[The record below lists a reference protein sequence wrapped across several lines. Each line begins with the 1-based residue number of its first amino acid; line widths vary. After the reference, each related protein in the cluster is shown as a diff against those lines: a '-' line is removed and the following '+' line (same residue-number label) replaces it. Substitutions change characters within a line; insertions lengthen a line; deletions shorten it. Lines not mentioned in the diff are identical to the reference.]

1 MENSDTAGQKKL
13 GLWMAMALVV
23 GNMIGSGVF
32 FLPSSLAAYGG
43 ISILGW
49 IFSAA
54 GAFFLAL
61 VFSKLSKLIPDIS
74 GGPYVYTRAGFG
86 EFAAFLVA
94 WGYWISIWCTNAG
107 IAVALVSYLSVF
119 VPVLATDHLISVLVG
134 LGVIWLLTWVNT
146 RGVRE
151 AGRMQLITTILKITP
166 LIIIAVGG
174 LFYLDPA
181 NFVPFNLSGESGFS
195 AVTATATLTLFAFL
209 GLECATI
216 PAGDVAEPEKT
227 IPKATMWGTA
237 ITILVYILGTVAVMG
252 IIPPQELQTSNAP
265 FADAAAKIWGNG
277 ARQLI
282 AAGVIIS
289 TFGALN
295 GWILIQGQIPMAAAK
310 DRLFPGI
317 FKKENRRGMP
327 GIGIVISSILVSV
340 LMVMN
345 FTKGLA
351 AAFKFIILL
360 STLTVL
366 VPYLF
371 SAAAFSLFSFRDKK
385 LPKRS
390 LVINTV
396 IGLIAFGYSL
406 WAVAGSGEEIV
417 YWGFILLMAGIPF
430 YVWLKR
436 GEVEEVRN

>member
-1 MENSDTAGQKKL
+1 MS
-13 GLWMAMALVV
+13 MALVV

-32 FLPSSLAAYGG
+32 FLPASLGAYGG

-49 IFSAA
+49 IFSAV

-61 VFSKLSKLIPDIS
+61 VFSRLSRLVPDLS
-74 GGPYVYTRAGFG
+74 GGPYVYARVGFG
-86 EFAAFLVA
+86 EFAGFLVA

-119 VPVLATDHLISVLVG
+119 FPILAEDPLIAVLVG
-134 LGVIWLLTWVNT
+134 LAVIWLLTWVNT
-146 RGVRE
+146 RGVRS
-151 AGRMQLITTILKITP
+151 AGRVQLITTVLKITP
-166 LIIIAVGG
+166 LIVIALGG

-181 NFVPFNLSGESGFS
+181 NFVPFNLSDRSDFS

-216 PAGDVAEPEKT
+216 PAADVQDPETT
-227 IPKATMWGTA
+227 IPRATIWGTL

-252 IIPPQELQTSNAP
+252 IVPPQELQQSSAP
-265 FADAAAKIWGNG
+265 FADAAARIWGEG

-282 AAGVIIS
+282 AAGVVIS

-295 GWILIQGQIPMAAAK
+295 GWILIQGQIPLAAAK
-310 DRLFPGI
+310 DRLFPPI
-317 FKKENRRGMP
+317 FKKENKRGMP
-327 GIGIVISSILVSV
+327 GIGIAISSILVSL

-345 FTKGLA
+345 FTRGLA
-351 AAFKFIILL
+351 AAFKFMILL

-371 SAAAFSLFSFRDKK
+371 SAATFALLSLKRGIRSGKK
-385 LPKRS
+385 FWGS
-390 LVINTV
+390 MVIA
-396 IGLIAFGYSL
+396 LIAFAYSL
-406 WAVAGSGEEIV
+406 WAVAGSGQETV
-417 YWGFILLMAGIPF
+417 YWGFLLLMAGIPF
-430 YVWLKR
+430 YVWLKKDKPP
-436 GEVEEVRN
+436 VE

>member
-1 MENSDTAGQKKL
+1 MS
-13 GLWMAMALVV
+13 MALVV

-32 FLPSSLAAYGG
+32 FLPASLGAYGG

-49 IFSAA
+49 IFSAI

-61 VFSKLSKLIPDIS
+61 VFSNLSSMIPHLS

-86 EFAAFLVA
+86 EFAGFLVA

-119 VPVLATDHLISVLVG
+119 IPVLATDPLLAVGVG

-146 RGVRE
+146 RGVRS
-151 AGRMQLITTILKITP
+151 AGKVQLITTILKIAP
-166 LIIIAVGG
+166 LVIIAVGG
-174 LFYLDPA
+174 LFYLDPQ
-181 NFVPFNLSGESGFS
+181 NFVPFNLSGTSGFS

-216 PAGDVAEPEKT
+216 PAADVENPEKT
-227 IPKATMWGTA
+227 IPRATMWGTL

-252 IIPPQELQTSNAP
+252 IIPPQDLQTSSAP
-265 FADAAAKIWGNG
+265 FADAAAKIWGEG

-295 GWILIQGQIPMAAAK
+295 GWILIQGQIPMAAAR

-317 FKKENRRGMP
+317 FKKENKQGMP
-327 GIGIVISSILVSV
+327 GIGIAISSLLVSV
-340 LMVMN
+340 LMIMN

-351 AAFKFIILL
+351 EAFKFMILL

-371 SAAAFSLFSFRDKK
+371 SAAALSLLSFGSKTLPRKK
-385 LPKRS
+385 LLFNT
-390 LVINTV
+390 LV
-396 IGLIAFGYSL
+396 GLIAFGYSL
-406 WAVAGSGEEIV
+406 WAMAGSGQETV

-430 YVWLKR
+430 YVWLKKD
-436 GEVEEVRN
+436 GAVSG